1 MYAKNIDVTALG
13 ELLIDFT
20 PSGLSEQG
28 NRLMEVNPGGAPANL
43 LSMLTK
49 LGHSTSFIGKV
60 GDDMFGRLLKD
71 VLDDVGIGTENLI
84 VSKTDNTT
92 LAFVHIKD
100 DGDRDFSFY
109 RKNGADVRLSS
120 GEVNAELLSRTRIF
134 HYGSLSM
141 TAEPAASATEY
152 ALSCAKNY
160 GALCSF
166 DPNLRVPLWDNLA
179 HAKERIKYGL
189 SQCDI
194 LKIAEEELEFIT
206 GCTDIQEGVR
216 SLRSS
221 YNIPLIGVTC
231 GKKGASLFYAGKD
244 CTDGL
249 GLHESLPTF
258 KKVKTIDTTGAGD
271 TFGACILH
279 DILVHGFTDFT
290 KERLHSMLLFANAA
304 ASLVTEK
311 KGALRVM
318 PGEKEIRGLI
328 SQGL

>member
-1 MYAKNIDVTALG
+1 MHAKNIDVSALG

-20 PSGLSEQG
+20 PSGISEQG

-43 LSMLTK
+43 LAMLNK

-60 GDDMFGRLLKD
+60 GDDMFGRLLKS
-71 VLDDVGIGTENLI
+71 VLEDLKIGTENLI

-120 GEVNAELLSRTRIF
+120 GEVSEDILSRTRIF

-152 ALSCAKNY
+152 AIACAKNY

-206 GCTDIQEGVR
+206 GCKDITEGVC

-231 GKKGASLFYAGKD
+231 GKKGASLFYAD
-244 CTDGL
+244 ENCTDGL

-271 TFGACILH
+271 TFAACILH
-279 DILVHGFTDFT
+279 DVLVHGFTDFT

-318 PGEKEIRGLI
+318 PGEKDIQALIAKGL
-328 SQGL
+328 